1 MDMRK
6 TTAASGFLLFALISL
21 PAFGQNLV
29 QNGGFE
35 TGNLTDWTLTPP
47 FASGDVDV
55 NFGTGY
61 VHSGTYAVQFIDSGP
76 PYDTL
81 SQTLTTQ
88 AGTDYDLTF
97 WIQVQGVKTS
107 QADFYVSWDGTKIG
121 DYPATATL
129 FLYNEY
135 QIVVTGTGSDT
146 LSFSAYDNPG
156 AYGLDDVSVTP
167 LGVSAPEG
175 GSALLDLL
183 LAAGACGGAM
193 LLAGRRKSAASATV

>member
-1 MDMRK
+1 MRK
-6 TTAASGFLLFALISL
+6 TSAVSGFLLFALISL

-35 TGNLTDWTLTPP
+35 TGNFTDWTLTPG
-47 FASGDVDV
+47 FAYGDVDV
-55 NFGTGY
+55 SSY
-61 VHSGTYAVQFIDSGP
+61 VHSGTYAAQFIDSGP

-81 SQTLTTQ
+81 SQTLMTQ

-97 WIQVQGVKTS
+97 WIQVQGTITP

-121 DYPATATL
+121 DYPAIATV
-129 FLYNEY
+129 FQYNEY

-167 LGVSAPEG
+167 LGASAPEG

-193 LLAGRRKSAASATV
+193 LLARRRKSAASATV

>member
-35 TGNLTDWTLTPP
+35 TGNFTDWTLTPP
-47 FASGDVDV
+47 SASGDVDV

-61 VHSGTYAVQFIDSGP
+61 VHSGTYAAQFLNSGP

-97 WIQVQGVKTS
+97 WLQVQCCDTS

-129 FLYNEY
+129 FQYEEH
-135 QIVVTGTGSDT
+135 QVVVSGTGSDT

-175 GSALLDLL
+175 GSALLYLL
-183 LAAGACGGAM
+183 LAAAACGGAM
-193 LLAGRRKSAASATV
+193 LFAGRRKSAASARV